1 MALGAE
7 SRNRMRKSPSLATF
21 RVVRIAKVPGAL
33 CSLRNRMRITGL
45 ALVPPPTAADLP
57 KVTPELLASVLA
69 RYSRSNEGIH
79 KILEKVDL
87 ANPDASIDR
96 ILKFV
101 DYGHASIGGLTG
113 GLAIAL
119 DDVSMWLAYKVFEI
133 ATMADGQESSTRYI
147 TMDAANLPA
156 PAALGIPDD
165 LAGRWTSLMAKAFAA
180 YQAEYARLDAL
191 AVAQPNL
198 VRLPPDAKPAVV
210 TRLRKNYALDRA
222 RYFIPFATRTNLGLV
237 QSSRMWATTVKHLD
251 SLPHPEAR
259 AAAKLIR
266 DELLKQSPR
275 LMRHSFAEKS
285 FAEQGAQEL
294 AASVALGLSRLSTAP
309 LADDIWVRVDRA
321 TPPWL
326 AETQPV
332 SEALRHRAN
341 RYGYQGS
348 ATRRMRVTFA
358 WNNMALAELRD
369 LNRHRTGHR
378 HTPLIQAGFYL
389 PPEIPA
395 AGHAALLAEQ
405 ADLTRELLQRGSPA
419 YVYSLLLGAQ
429 TPFEHSTHADKFIYE
444 AELRTGMGAH
454 FRYAEHLSAALR
466 GFFQQVPEAKDWVVE
481 GTAEPE

>member
-1 MALGAE
+1 
-7 SRNRMRKSPSLATF
+7 
-21 RVVRIAKVPGAL
+21 
-33 CSLRNRMRITGL
+33 MRITGL

-113 GLAIAL
+113 GLAVAL
-119 DDVSMWLAYKVFEI
+119 DDVSMWLAYKIFEI

-147 TMDAANLPA
+147 TMDASNLPA
-156 PAALGIPDD
+156 AAELGIPDD
-165 LAGRWTSLMAKAFAA
+165 LAPRWSALMARSFAA

-191 AVAQPNL
+191 ALAQPGL

-210 TRLRKNYALDRA
+210 ARLRKNYALDRA
-222 RYFIPFATRTNLGLV
+222 RYFIPLATRTNLGLV

-259 AAAKLIR
+259 AVAKLIR

-285 FAEQGAQEL
+285 YEAQAAQEL
-294 AASVALGLSRLSTAP
+294 ATSVSLGLARLSTAP
-309 LADDIWVRVDRA
+309 LADEVWVQVDRSA
-321 TPPWL
+321 PPWL

-332 SEALRHRAN
+332 AEALRHRAN
-341 RYGYQGS
+341 RYGHQGV

-358 WNNMALAELRD
+358 WNNLALAELRD

-378 HTPLIQAGFYL
+378 YTPLIQAGFYL
-389 PPEIPA
+389 PPEIPP
-395 AGHAALLAEQ
+395 AGHAGLLAEQ
-405 ADLTRELLQRGSPA
+405 AELTRELLHRGSPA

-429 TPFEHSTHADKFIYE
+429 TPFEHSTQADKFIYE

-454 FRYAEHLSAALR
+454 FRYAEHLSAALQAFL
-466 GFFQQVPEAKDWVVE
+466 GQVPEAREWVVE

>member
-1 MALGAE
+1 
-7 SRNRMRKSPSLATF
+7 
-21 RVVRIAKVPGAL
+21 
-33 CSLRNRMRITGL
+33 MRITGL
-45 ALVPPPTAADLP
+45 ALVPPPSAADLP

-69 RYSRSNEGIH
+69 RYSRSNEGLAS
-79 KILEKVDL
+79 ILSKVDV

-119 DDVSMWLAYKVFEI
+119 DGVSMWLAYKIFEL
-133 ATMADGQESSTRYI
+133 AQMADGQESSTRYI
-147 TMDAANLPA
+147 TMDAANLPT
-156 PAALGIPDD
+156 AAELGIPDD
-165 LAGRWTSLMAKAFAA
+165 LAPRWHEVMAASFAA
-180 YQAEYARLDAL
+180 YNAEYTRLDAAAL
-191 AVAQPNL
+191 ANPSL
-198 VRLPPDAKPAVV
+198 VRLPPEAKPAVV

-222 RYFIPFATRTNLGLV
+222 RYFIPLATRTNLGLV

-251 SLPHPEAR
+251 SLAHPEAR

-275 LMRHSFAEKS
+275 LMRHSSAEKS
-285 FAEQGAQEL
+285 YAAQAEQEL
-294 AASVALGLSRLSTAP
+294 ATSLRLGLERLSAAP
-309 LADDIWVRVDRA
+309 LADDVWVHVDRA
-321 TPPWL
+321 TPPFL
-326 AETQPV
+326 AETQPL
-332 SEALRHRAN
+332 SESLRHRAN
-341 RYGYQGS
+341 RYGYQGT
-348 ATRRMRVTFA
+348 ATRRMRVSFA

-378 HTPLIQAGFYL
+378 YTPLIQAGFYL
-389 PPEIPA
+389 PPEIKHA
-395 AGHAALLAEQ
+395 DHAALLQSQLE
-405 ADLTRELLQRGSPA
+405 LTRELMQRGSPA

-429 TPFEHSTHADKFIYE
+429 TPFEHSTQADKFIYE

-466 GFFQQVPEAKDWVVE
+466 AFFAAVPEARDWVVE

>member
-1 MALGAE
+1 
-7 SRNRMRKSPSLATF
+7 
-21 RVVRIAKVPGAL
+21 
-33 CSLRNRMRITGL
+33 MRITGL

-69 RYSRSNEGIH
+69 RYSRSNEGIAN
-79 KILEKVDL
+79 ILSKVDI

-156 PAALGIPDD
+156 AAELGIPDD
-165 LAGRWTSLMAKAFAA
+165 LAPRWSAVMAKAFAA
-180 YQAEYARLDAL
+180 YHAEYARLDAL
-191 AVAQPNL
+191 ATAQPNL

-222 RYFIPFATRTNLGLV
+222 RYFIPLATRTNLGLV

-251 SLPHPEAR
+251 SLAHPEAR

-285 FAEQGAQEL
+285 FTAQAEQEL
-294 AASVALGLSRLSTAP
+294 AASCRLGLARLSAAP
-309 LADDIWVRVDRA
+309 LADDIWVHVDRA

-326 AETQPV
+326 EETQPV
-332 SEALRHRAN
+332 PEALRHRAN
-341 RYGYQGS
+341 RYGHQGT
-348 ATRRMRVTFA
+348 ATRRMRVSFA

-389 PPEIPA
+389 PPEIRHA
-395 AGHAALLAEQ
+395 DHAALLGEQ
-405 ADLTRELLQRGSPA
+405 LELTRELMRRGSPA

-454 FRYAEHLSAALR
+454 FRYAEHLSAALKAFL
-466 GFFQQVPEAKDWVVE
+466 GQVPEARDWVVE

>member
-1 MALGAE
+1 
-7 SRNRMRKSPSLATF
+7 
-21 RVVRIAKVPGAL
+21 
-33 CSLRNRMRITGL
+33 MRITGL
-45 ALVPPPTAADLP
+45 ALVPPPSAADLP

-69 RYSRSNEGIH
+69 RYSRSNEGLAA
-79 KILEKVDL
+79 ILAKVDL

-119 DDVSMWLAYKVFEI
+119 DDVSMWLAWKIFEI

-147 TMDAANLPA
+147 TMDASNLPA
-156 PAALGIPDD
+156 PDELGLPAD
-165 LAGRWTSLMAKAFAA
+165 LADRWRDVMGRAFAA
-180 YQAEYARLDAL
+180 YHAEYARLDAL
-191 AVAQPNL
+191 AVAEPQR
-198 VRLPPDAKPAVV
+198 VRLPADAKPAVV
-210 TRLRKNYALDRA
+210 ARLRKNYALDRA

-251 SLPHPEAR
+251 SLAHPEAR
-259 AAAKLIR
+259 AAARLIR

-275 LMRHSFAEKS
+275 LMRHSFTEKS
-285 FAEQGAQEL
+285 CEEQARQEL
-294 AASVALGLSRLSTAP
+294 AASLVLGRERLSVEP
-309 LADDIWVRVDRA
+309 LADQVWVRVDRE

-332 SEALRHRAN
+332 PEALRHRQN
-341 RYGYQGS
+341 RYGLQGT
-348 ATRRMRVTFA
+348 ATRRMRVSFA
-358 WNNMALAELRD
+358 WNNLALAELRD

-378 HTPLIQAGFYL
+378 YTPFIQTGFYL
-389 PPEIPA
+389 PPEIDRAP
-395 AGHAALLAEQ
+395 HAALLADQ
-405 ADLTRELLQRGSPA
+405 LALTRELLDRGSPA

-454 FRYAEHLSAALR
+454 FRYADHLSAALR
-466 GFFQQVPEAKDWVVE
+466 KFLDLMPEARDWVVE

>member
-1 MALGAE
+1 
-7 SRNRMRKSPSLATF
+7 
-21 RVVRIAKVPGAL
+21 
-33 CSLRNRMRITGL
+33 MRITGL
-45 ALVPPPTAADLP
+45 ALVPPPTANDLP

-69 RYSRSNEGIH
+69 RYSRSNEGIGN
-79 KILEKVDL
+79 ILAKVDL

-119 DDVSMWLAYKVFEI
+119 DDVSMWLAYKVFEL

-147 TMDAANLPA
+147 TMDAANLPT
-156 PAALGIPDD
+156 AAELGIPDD
-165 LAGRWTSLMAKAFAA
+165 LAPRWHDLMAKAFAA
-180 YQAEYARLDAL
+180 YHAEYARLDAL
-191 AVAQPNL
+191 AMAQPNL

-285 FAEQGAQEL
+285 YEAQATQEL
-294 AASVALGLSRLSTAP
+294 AASLALGLERLSSEP
-309 LADDIWVRVDRA
+309 LKDEVWVKVDRA

-326 AETQPV
+326 PEPQAVP
-332 SEALRHRAN
+332 EALRHRAN
-341 RYGYQGS
+341 RYGHQGT
-348 ATRRMRVTFA
+348 ATRRMRVSFA
-358 WNNMALAELRD
+358 WNNLALAELRD

-378 HTPLIQAGFYL
+378 YTPLIQNGFYL
-389 PPEIPA
+389 PPEIR
-395 AGHAALLAEQ
+395 HADHAPLLAEQ
-405 ADLTRELLQRGSPA
+405 LALTRELMRRGSPA

-466 GFFQQVPEAKDWVVE
+466 AFLEQVPEAKNWVVE

>member
-1 MALGAE
+1 
-7 SRNRMRKSPSLATF
+7 
-21 RVVRIAKVPGAL
+21 
-33 CSLRNRMRITGL
+33 MRITGI
-45 ALVPPPTAADLP
+45 ALVPPPTAADCP

-69 RYSRSNEGIH
+69 RYSRSNEGLAA
-79 KILEKVDL
+79 ILAKVDL

-119 DDVSMWLAYKVFEI
+119 DDVSMWLAYKIFEL
-133 ATMADGQESSTRYI
+133 AQMADGQESSTRYI
-147 TMDAANLPA
+147 TMDAANLPR
-156 PAALGIPDD
+156 PEDLGIPAD
-165 LAGRWTSLMAKAFAA
+165 LEARWRDVLARSFAA
-180 YQAEYARLDAL
+180 YHAEYARLDAL
-191 AVAQPNL
+191 AVAEPQR
-198 VRLPPDAKPAVV
+198 VRLPADAKPAVV

-275 LMRHSFAEKS
+275 LMRHSVAEES
-285 FAEQGAQEL
+285 YLAQARQEL
-294 AASVALGLSRLSTAP
+294 ATSLALGAERLSAEP
-309 LADDIWVRVDRA
+309 LADDVWVHVDRA

-326 AETQPV
+326 PEHQSVA
-332 SEALRHRAN
+332 EALRHRAN
-341 RYGYQGS
+341 RYGQQGT

-358 WNNMALAELRD
+358 WNNMAIAELRD

-378 HTPLIQAGFYL
+378 YTPLIQAGFYL
-389 PPEIPA
+389 PPEIERGP
-395 AGHAALLAEQ
+395 HRQLLADQ
-405 ADLTRELLQRGSPA
+405 LALTRELIARGSPA

-466 GFFQQVPEAKDWVVE
+466 RFFVEVPEARSWVVE

>member
-1 MALGAE
+1 
-7 SRNRMRKSPSLATF
+7 
-21 RVVRIAKVPGAL
+21 
-33 CSLRNRMRITGL
+33 MRITGL
-45 ALVPPPTAADLP
+45 ALVPPPSAADCP

-69 RYSRSNEGIH
+69 RYSRSNKGLAT
-79 KILEKVDL
+79 ILEKVDL

-96 ILKFV
+96 ILNFV

-119 DDVSMWLAYKVFEI
+119 DDVSMWLAYKIFEI

-147 TMDAANLPA
+147 TMDASNVPTAEE
-156 PAALGIPDD
+156 LGIPSD
-165 LAGRWTSLMAKAFAA
+165 LVPRWRDVLARSFAA
-180 YQAEYARLDAL
+180 YNAEYARLDAL
-191 AVAQPNL
+191 ATAEPQR
-198 VRLPPDAKPAVV
+198 VRLPADAKPAVV

-222 RYFIPFATRTNLGLV
+222 RYFIPLATRTNLGLV
-237 QSSRMWATTVKHLD
+237 QTSRMWATTVKHLD

-266 DELLKQSPR
+266 EELLKQSPR
-275 LMRHSFAEKS
+275 LMRHSFTEKS
-285 FAEQGAQEL
+285 YTAQAEQEL
-294 AASVALGLSRLSTAP
+294 ATTLALGRERLSCEG
-309 LADDIWVRVDRA
+309 LKDEVWVHVDRA

-326 AETQPV
+326 PEKQ
-332 SEALRHRAN
+332 SIGEALRHRAN
-341 RYGYQGS
+341 RYGQQGT

-358 WNNMALAELRD
+358 WNNLALAELRD

-378 HTPLIQAGFYL
+378 YTPFIQAGFYL
-389 PPEIPA
+389 PPEIDPLA
-395 AGHAALLAEQ
+395 HRPLLKDQLAL
-405 ADLTRELLQRGSPA
+405 TKELMDRGSAA

-454 FRYAEHLSAALR
+454 YRYAEHLSAALR

>member
-1 MALGAE
+1 
-7 SRNRMRKSPSLATF
+7 
-21 RVVRIAKVPGAL
+21 
-33 CSLRNRMRITGL
+33 MRITGL

-69 RYSRSNEGIH
+69 RYSRSNEGIAS
-79 KILEKVDL
+79 ILSKVDL

-113 GLAIAL
+113 GLAVAL
-119 DDVSMWLAYKVFEI
+119 DGVSMWLAHKIFEI

-147 TMDAANLPA
+147 TMDPANLPL
-156 PAALGIPDD
+156 PAELGVPDD
-165 LAGRWTSLMAKAFAA
+165 LVPQWLEVMASAFAA
-180 YQAEYARLDAL
+180 YNAEYARLDAA
-191 AVAQPNL
+191 AVANPAL

-210 TRLRKNYALDRA
+210 SRLRKNYALDRA
-222 RYFIPFATRTNLGLV
+222 RYFIPLATRTNLGLV

-259 AAAKLIR
+259 TAAKLIR

-275 LMRHSFAEKS
+275 LMRHSFADGS
-285 FAEQGAQEL
+285 FSAQTQQEL
-294 AASVALGLSRLSTAP
+294 ATSLQLGLERLSAAP
-309 LADDIWVRVDRA
+309 LADEVWVHVDRA
-321 TPPWL
+321 APPWL
-326 AETQPV
+326 PEIQPV
-332 SEALRHRAN
+332 AESLRHRAN
-341 RYGYQGS
+341 RYGHQGT

-378 HTPLIQAGFYL
+378 YTPLIQSGFYL
-389 PPEIPA
+389 PPEIKHA
-395 AGHAALLAEQ
+395 DHAALLSAQLEL
-405 ADLTRELLQRGSPA
+405 ARELMRRGSPA

-454 FRYAEHLSAALR
+454 FRYAEHLSAALKK
-466 GFFQQVPEAKDWVVE
+466 FLDQVPEARDWVVE

>member
-1 MALGAE
+1 
-7 SRNRMRKSPSLATF
+7 
-21 RVVRIAKVPGAL
+21 
-33 CSLRNRMRITGL
+33 MRITGL

-69 RYSRSNEGIH
+69 RYSRSNKGVAA
-79 KILEKVDL
+79 ILEKVDL

-96 ILKFV
+96 ILNFV

-113 GLAIAL
+113 GLAVAL

-147 TMDAANLPA
+147 TMEASNVPSAEE
-156 PAALGIPDD
+156 LGIPAD
-165 LAGRWTSLMAKAFAA
+165 LAERWNSILARSFAA
-180 YQAEYARLDAL
+180 YHAEYARLDAL
-191 AVAQPNL
+191 ATAEPDR
-198 VRLPPDAKPAVV
+198 VRLPAGAKPAVV

-251 SLPHPEAR
+251 SLPQLEAR
-259 AAAKLIR
+259 TAAKLIR

-285 FAEQGAQEL
+285 YTEQAQLEL
-294 AASVALGLSRLSTAP
+294 ANSLALGRARLSAAP
-309 LADDIWVRVDRA
+309 LADDIWVQVDRA

-326 AETQPV
+326 AEPQ
-332 SEALRHRAN
+332 SIADALRHRNN
-341 RYGYQGS
+341 RYGQQGT

-378 HTPLIQAGFYL
+378 YTPLIQAGFYL
-389 PPEIPA
+389 PPEIPRA
-395 AGHAALLAEQ
+395 PHAALLDDQLA
-405 ADLTRELLQRGSPA
+405 LTRELMERGSPA

-454 FRYAEHLSAALR
+454 YRYAEHLSAALK
-466 GFFQQVPEAKDWVVE
+466 GFFTHVPEARDWVVE